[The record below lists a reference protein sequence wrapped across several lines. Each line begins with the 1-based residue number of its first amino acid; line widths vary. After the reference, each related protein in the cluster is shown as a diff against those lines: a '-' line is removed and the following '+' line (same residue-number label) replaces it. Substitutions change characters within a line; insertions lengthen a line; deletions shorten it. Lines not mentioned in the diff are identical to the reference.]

1 MRRSVLAIAI
11 VAFALS
17 AFSTLAADTKAA
29 GAAVVTVITKDRR
42 HTGTLPITQIEVK
55 TDARV
60 TKVPLSDIA
69 SLQFGDAAD
78 IIRNRQ
84 GKAVKGQVKIDDWTL
99 QEKDA
104 ALPLARGDLRF
115 IIPQVMLPT
124 PPRRGAVVHAATANG
139 MTYHVRLPEKYDAKV
154 GAPAIVVLHG
164 SNANSADYLLGITQ
178 RWPKIASDYALIG
191 IDGEWPNT
199 VEPDGQPS
207 FNYTY
212 INFVGKSKYKG
223 FPGSDRESPAL
234 VAEAVAEIRQQI
246 KLTKVFVTG
255 HSQGGFL
262 TYSLLMNYPDVF
274 DGAMPIAAGLIFQ
287 CEPGAYEDAAI
298 RKLQRQRPLVILHGD
313 RDPLVAVSM
322 GRAAYGSF
330 LEGGFP
336 MLRLSVTKGAA
347 HAFIGLPFEEGIR
360 WLESMTSDDPR
371 KLLESAQ
378 QATTRK
384 AYRDALAYLQRA
396 QELDSAGAQ
405 SGAIKTLRQ
414 KIEQQAAAPAKALE
428 AAMAKPDGGNA
439 WVADFDP
446 FRQQFEFTDAAASVM
461 KTYADL
467 RKQQESPGE
476 KLWGQARK
484 AFQNG
489 DKDGGYKI
497 CEEIVSKYYASTY
510 YRYAKQTLDERATE
524 SQAKKIR

>member
-1 MRRSVLAIAI
+1 MRLSVLVVVALAISLPPCPAR
-11 VAFALS
+11 
-17 AFSTLAADTKAA
+17 AADAKPA
-29 GAAVVTVITKDRR
+29 GAVVTVITKDGR
-42 HTGTLPITQIEVK
+42 HTGTLPVTQIEVK

-60 TKVPLSDIA
+60 VKVPLSDIA

-78 IIRNRQ
+78 VIRNRQ
-84 GKAVKGQVKIDDWTL
+84 GKAVKGQVKIDGWTL

-115 IIPQVMLPT
+115 VIPQAMLPT
-124 PPRRGAVVHAATANG
+124 PPRRGAIVHATTANG
-139 MTYHVRLPEKYDAKV
+139 MTYHVRLPDKYDANV
-154 GAPAIVVLHG
+154 GAPAIVMLHG
-164 SNANSADYLLGITQ
+164 SNANSADYLLGISQ
-178 RWPKIASDYALIG
+178 RWPKIAADYALIG
-191 IDGEWPNT
+191 IDGEWPNAT
-199 VEPDGQPS
+199 EADGQPS

-287 CEPGAYEDAAI
+287 CEPGAYEDASI
-298 RKLQRQRPLVILHGD
+298 RRLQRQRPLVILHGD

-371 KLLESAQ
+371 KLLASAQ
-378 QATTRK
+378 QAFAGK
-384 AYRDALAYLQRA
+384 EYRDALAYLQRA
-396 QELDSAGAQ
+396 QELDTAGAQ
-405 SGAIKTLRQ
+405 SSAIKTLRQ
-414 KIEQQAAAPAKALE
+414 KIEQQAAVPAKSLE

-439 WVADFDP
+439 WVADFDA
-446 FRQQFEFTDAAASVM
+446 FRQQFEFTDAAATAM
-461 KTYADL
+461 AEYAKL
-467 RKQQESPGE
+467 RKQHEAPAE
-476 KLWGQARK
+476 KLWAKTRK
-484 AFQNG
+484 AFQDG
-489 DKDGGYKI
+489 DKEQGYKT

-510 YRYAKQTLDERATE
+510 YRYAKQTLDERGSE